1 MFINPYKRLIA
12 RSPHLL
18 GFGFL
23 MVFYSSVGQTFFVG
37 VFGPAIQEEFSLT
50 HTAWGSIYMIG
61 TLASAI
67 VFIWSGPL
75 IDRYRLPVFT
85 LAVCAFM
92 VVACAYMP
100 FVSGP
105 VMLVLGI
112 FLLRHAGQGLA
123 RHVGTISM
131 GRYFERGRGRA
142 LAIAALGQ
150 PIAEAMLP
158 FLAVTAIAAVGW
170 RWTYGGVAVILALF
184 SFPTVV
190 WLLRGYE
197 QFHEKYLQSIR
208 SSSDSI
214 KSNVVSWTRKMV
226 LRDSRFYLLLPAIV
240 ATPMVATAF
249 FFHHLNI
256 AEYKQWDASW
266 ITGNYLLYAGTSIFT
281 NVIAGSFI
289 DRFSARRVFQ
299 YTMFPLALAALT
311 IGLAGNHLWVL
322 LYMILL
328 GLHVGFSQTS
338 GSALMPELY
347 GVEHLGSVK
356 SMVSV
361 LAVLSSAVGPVIIG
375 MLIDRGL
382 SIQTICILIASYI
395 VFANM
400 LLVAALRIVPSSTGQ
415 RN

>member
-23 MVFYSSVGQTFFVG
+23 MVFYSSIGQTFFVG
-37 VFGPAIQEEFSLT
+37 VFGPAIQEEFNLT

-75 IDRYRLPVFT
+75 IDRYRLPVFA
-85 LAVCAFM
+85 LVVCAFM

-105 VMLVLGI
+105 VMLVFGI

-123 RHVGTISM
+123 RHVGTITM
-131 GRYFERGRGRA
+131 GRYFDRGRGRA
-142 LAIAALGQ
+142 LAIGALGQ
-150 PIAEAMLP
+150 PIGEAMLP
-158 FLAVTAIAAVGW
+158 FLAVTAISIVGW
-170 RWTYGGVAVILALF
+170 RWTYGGVATILALL

-190 WLLRGYE
+190 WLLRGYD
-197 QFHEKYLQSIR
+197 QFHKKYLESIQN
-208 SSSDSI
+208 SSDSI
-214 KSNVVSWTRKMV
+214 KSNVASWTRKMV
-226 LRDSRFYLLLPAIV
+226 LSDSRFYMLLPAVV
-240 ATPMVATAF
+240 ATPMIATAF

-256 AEYKQWDASW
+256 GEAKAWDASW

-289 DRFSARRVFQ
+289 DRFSARKVFQ

-311 IGLAGNHLWVL
+311 IGLADNHLWVL
-322 LYMILL
+322 LYMVLL

-338 GSALMPELY
+338 GSALIPELY
-347 GVEHLGSVK
+347 GVEHLGSIK

-375 MLIDRGL
+375 VLIDRDL
-382 SIQTICILIASYI
+382 SIQTICILIASY
-395 VFANM
+395 VVLANI
-400 LLVAALRIVPSSTGQ
+400 LLAVSLRIVPSSLEQ
-415 RN
+415 HS

>member
-1 MFINPYKRLIA
+1 
-12 RSPHLL
+12 
-18 GFGFL
+18 
-23 MVFYSSVGQTFFVG
+23 MVFYSSIGQTFFVG

-75 IDRYRLPVFT
+75 IDRYRLPVFA

-105 VMLVLGI
+105 VMLVFGI

-123 RHVGTISM
+123 RHVGTITM
-131 GRYFERGRGRA
+131 GRYFDRGRGRA
-142 LAIAALGQ
+142 LAIGALGQ
-150 PIAEAMLP
+150 PIGEAMLP
-158 FLAVTAIAAVGW
+158 FLAVTAISIVGW
-170 RWTYGGVAVILALF
+170 RWTYGGVATILALL

-190 WLLRGYE
+190 WLLRGYD
-197 QFHEKYLQSIR
+197 QFHKKYLESIR
-208 SSSDSI
+208 NSSDSI
-214 KSNVVSWTRKMV
+214 KSNVASWTRKMV
-226 LRDSRFYLLLPAIV
+226 LSDSRFYMLLPAVV
-240 ATPMVATAF
+240 ASPMIATAF

-256 AEYKQWDASW
+256 GEAKAWDASW

-289 DRFSARRVFQ
+289 DRFSARKVFQ

-311 IGLAGNHLWVL
+311 IGLADNHLWVL
-322 LYMILL
+322 LYMVLL

-338 GSALMPELY
+338 GSALIPELY
-347 GVEHLGSVK
+347 GVEHLGSIK

-382 SIQTICILIASYI
+382 SIQTICILIASY
-395 VFANM
+395 VVLANI
-400 LLVAALRIVPSSTGQ
+400 LLVVSLRIAPPSLEQHS
-415 RN
+415 